1 MNSTKTLKTLTR
13 FTTLAAL
20 AALTACGAADGDEP
34 FAESED
40 QPVGGVNAAPSASV
54 NAGTPPGE
62 NEDAPPAPQFPEV
75 CPEDPPLPAEIADTY
90 ASPRAERLCD
100 LESSPDA
107 FVWHLGFVG
116 RAVVS
121 EDLGN
126 GRFRFTADGGEFHN
140 YQYNPDCDARGPRL
154 ELGGLGTT
162 GLAVGD
168 AVRLDLAE
176 GEPAP
181 EDGFAYESGWVS
193 LEATGEL
200 LAAWGG
206 PAGGY
211 ALRDGGP
218 VLELSAGDVVCGER
232 NVDAQ
237 CSWSE
242 VRHHAAVLRLGDD
255 TATFFGGVNAVE
267 LGGETYLVAANNTS
281 ITYNYDCD
289 PDIADATPVDASR
302 HDLMIVR
309 WVR

>member
-1 MNSTKTLKTLTR
+1 MNPNKTLSTLTR
-13 FTTLAAL
+13 LSTLAAL
-20 AALTACGAADGDEP
+20 AALTACGAADADEP
-34 FAESED
+34 FAETEN
-40 QPVGGVNAAPSASV
+40 QPVGGVNAPPSAGV
-54 NAGTPPGE
+54 NDDSQPSE
-62 NEDAPPAPQFPEV
+62 DVDAPEEPDLPEV
-75 CPEDPPLPAEIADTY
+75 CPEDPPLPEALAETFH
-90 ASPRAERLCD
+90 SPRAERLCD

-107 FVWHLGFVG
+107 FVWHLGFAG

-121 EDLGN
+121 EDLGD

-218 VLELSAGDVVCGER
+218 VLEVSSGDVICGER

-255 TATFFGGVNAVE
+255 TATFFGGVHEVV
-267 LGGETYLVAANNTS
+267 LGGETYLVAAANTS

-289 PDIADATPVDASR
+289 PDIADASPVNASP
-302 HDLMIVR
+302 HSLMIVR